1 MRRIGLSVVLSL
13 LVAVITVVGP
23 APIPPAAAAELP
35 PVFSLK
41 WGTLGNGD
49 GQFSGP
55 TGVAVDA
62 TGNVYVLDR
71 SNNRVQKFTSTGTY
85 LTQWGTNGAGNGQFN
100 SPTGVAVDG
109 SSNVYVADRSNH
121 RIQKFTSTGTYLT
134 QWGTNGTGNGQFSYP
149 FGVAVDASGNVY
161 VADTSNARVQK
172 FTSTGTYLTQWGG
185 LSGTG
190 ILVDPSG
197 NVYVADGIN
206 HRIQK
211 FTSTGTYLTQ
221 WGTNGSGNGQFN
233 WPYGMAAD
241 GSGNVYVADAYNHR
255 IQKFTSTGAYLT
267 KWGTG
272 GTGNGQFN
280 QPIGVAVDTTG
291 NIYVADTGNNRI
303 QKFVPAA
310 PAVTIA
316 KSADET
322 AVTAGA
328 VVHYHVTV
336 TNTGNTPLTGVTVTD
351 TRAPA
356 CAGALADIAVGANRV
371 VNCSY
376 TTTLSDIGT
385 YANTATVDTVETD
398 PPVTSNTVNVTVNA
412 AAQSEPPPVFIRTW
426 GTAGSGNG
434 QFSAPVGVAVDATG
448 NVYVADYY
456 LNRVQKFSATGAYV
470 GQWGSFGVG
479 NGQFNVPQ
487 GVAVDA
493 AGNVYVADQ
502 FNNRIQKFTSSG
514 AYLTQWGTAGTGNGQ
529 FTNPV
534 GVAVDTTGN
543 VYVAD
548 YNNHRIQKFTS
559 TGTYVTKWG
568 TNGTGNGQFQNPL
581 SLAVDSS
588 GNVYVADFYN
598 DRIQKFTSTGTYLGK
613 WGSLGTA
620 NGQFSHP
627 AGVAVDATGNVYVT
641 DYYNHRIQKFTATGT
656 FLTKWGT
663 SGTGDGQF
671 NQPAAVAVGS
681 SGNVYVADTNNHR
694 IQQFAPSAIRGTVT
708 ESGTAAVLAGTWVVA
723 LRAADYQLVEGA
735 VADSAGRY
743 VLPVAPGGY
752 RVEFIDPAFSH
763 LIEWWDNHPYD
774 QLATSDTITTTAG
787 TATTADAALTN
798 PTGAVTG
805 TITET
810 GTGTPVAG
818 AVVAVMRYDDGHP
831 YAGTTTDTAGHYRI
845 TGLEPDNYFIVSAM
859 PAGTHAPGF
868 YDAATTID
876 DADTVTVTAGATT
889 TADIPLPPVTGRPPT
904 ATLTGTL
911 TDDIDHQNEPDVL
924 VGALRAADFAFVSA
938 TLTDTTGRYTL
949 TVPDGDYQL
958 DFFDLDHG
966 HEWEWYHDQPHPTTG
981 AELTTV
987 HATAGA
993 TTTTDEGLIP
1003 LHGTAAGTITDTT
1016 TGLPLPDIWVAA
1028 LNTTDGRPAT
1038 TAVTDTAGHYT
1049 LPPTDIG
1056 DYYLVYIDPTG
1067 RHHLEFHD
1075 NTPNIDTATPITI
1088 TGSHTTT
1095 ANAALTPTPPPE
1107 PPPPDAGP
1115 QPGPSA
1121 SSISDR

>member
-1 MRRIGLSVVLSL
+1 MRRIGLSVVLAL

-23 APIPPAAAAELP
+23 APNPAAAVELP

-41 WGTLGNGD
+41 WGTSGSGNGQFNSPYGVAVD
-49 GQFSGP
+49 SSSGNVYVVDTGNRRVQKFTSTGTYLTQWGSFGSGNGQFNTP
-55 TGVAVDA
+55 TGVAVDSSS
-62 TGNVYVLDR
+62 GNVYVVDTSNHRIQKFTSSGTYLTQWGTNGTGNGQFNNPWGVAVDSSGSVYVADR
-71 SNNRVQKFTSTGTY
+71 DSYRVQKFTSTGTY
-85 LTQWGTNGAGNGQFN
+85 LTQWGTYGTGNGQFIL
-100 SPTGVAVDG
+100 PRGVAVD
-109 SSNVYVADRSNH
+109 SSGNVYVADQGNH

-134 QWGTNGTGNGQFSYP
+134 QWGTSGSGNGQFNNP
-149 FGVAVDASGNVY
+149 WGVGVGSSGNVY
-161 VADTSNARVQK
+161 VADWQNHRVQK
-172 FTSTGTYLTQWGG
+172 FTSTGTYLTQWG
-185 LSGTG
+185 
-190 ILVDPSG
+190 
-197 NVYVADGIN
+197 
-206 HRIQK
+206 
-211 FTSTGTYLTQ
+211 TY
-221 WGTNGSGNGQFN
+221 GSGNGQFAN
-233 WPYGMAAD
+233 
-241 GSGNVYVADAYNHR
+241 
-255 IQKFTSTGAYLT
+255 LT
-267 KWGTG
+267 
-272 GTGNGQFN
+272 
-280 QPIGVAVDTTG
+280 GVAVDSSG
-291 NIYVADTGNNRI
+291 NAYVSDRDNNRI

-316 KSADET
+316 KAADET

-328 VVHYHVTV
+328 VIHYHVTV

-356 CAGALADIAVGANRV
+356 CAGSLADIAVGANRV
-371 VNCSY
+371 VDCNY
-376 TTTLSDIGT
+376 TSTLSDIGT

-426 GTAGSGNG
+426 GTTGSGNG
-434 QFSAPVGVAVDATG
+434 QFTAAYGVAVDSTGNVYVVDTNNNRIQKFTATGSYVGQWGSNGTGNGQFSNPYGVAVDSSGNVYVADYSNNRIQKFTSTGTFLTKWGTNGTGDGQFQNPVAVAVDSSGNVYVADYGNHRVQKFTSAGTFVTKWGTNGTGNSQFKYPSGVAVDATG
-448 NVYVADYY
+448 NVYVGDG
-456 LNRVQKFSATGAYV
+456 LNYRVQKFTSTGTFLTK
-470 GQWGSFGVG
+470 WGTNGG
-479 NGQFNVPQ
+479 GDGQFNYPWA
-487 GVAVDA
+487 VAVDA
-493 AGNVYVADQ
+493 AGNVYVADI
-502 FNNRIQKFTSSG
+502 NN
-514 AYLTQWGTAGTGNGQ
+514 Y
-529 FTNPV
+529 
-534 GVAVDTTGN
+534 
-543 VYVAD
+543 
-548 YNNHRIQKFTS
+548 
-559 TGTYVTKWG
+559 
-568 TNGTGNGQFQNPL
+568 
-581 SLAVDSS
+581 
-588 GNVYVADFYN
+588 
-598 DRIQKFTSTGTYLGK
+598 RIQKFTSTGTYL
-613 WGSLGTA
+613 
-620 NGQFSHP
+620 
-627 AGVAVDATGNVYVT
+627 
-641 DYYNHRIQKFTATGT
+641 
-656 FLTKWGT
+656 TKWGT
-663 SGTGDGQF
+663 NGTGESQF
-671 NQPAAVAVGS
+671 RYPTGVAVGS
-681 SGNVYVADTNNHR
+681 SGNVYVAENSNNR

-708 ESGTAAVLAGTWVVA
+708 DSATAAVLAGTWVVA

-787 TATTADAALTN
+787 TATTANAALTN

-810 GTGTPVAG
+810 GTGTPVAD

-889 TADIPLPPVTGRPPT
+889 TANIPLPPATGQPPT

-924 VGALRAADFAFVSA
+924 VGALRAADFAFVAA

-966 HEWEWYHDQPHPTTG
+966 HEWEWYHDQPHPLTG

-1003 LHGTAAGTITDTT
+1003 LHGTATGTIVDTT

-1056 DYYLVYIDPTG
+1056 DYYLAYIDPTG

-1075 NTPNIDTATPITI
+1075 NATNIDTATPITI

-1095 ANAALTPTPPPE
+1095 ANAALTPTP
-1107 PPPPDAGP
+1107 
-1115 QPGPSA
+1115 
-1121 SSISDR
+1121 